1 MSNVK
6 QYDNT
11 FSRPQFLKI
20 YYNTAAF
27 HEYNS
32 HHAFEHVLA
41 ICIEYTV
48 SVAKH

>member
-48 SVAKH
+48 SVV